1 MNPIELK
8 HKLKTLSSDIE
19 PDRFKNICKST
30 ADKYPGTTVALES
43 VKKTSEL
50 QTIVC
55 EALKYNFMTNDT
67 KLSIAEKWVEAFISL
82 DMLVDALNIDRQ
94 TLAKIVNYK
103 LEALEHD
110 MNVVYACG
118 YKFELVES
126 FPRGYHIWNIGSNM
140 PDGYLPLCRLKKNQR
155 FEGGR
160 EIETDTLKAIKCESA
175 QTILKAV
182 MCGGG
187 TLSAMK
193 STLKKNESKTGE
205 LEDFEK
211 VKVLKEGIFWLEK
224 IPHN

>member
-8 HKLKTLSSDIE
+8 RKLKTLSSDIE

-43 VKKTSEL
+43 IKKTSEL

-55 EALKYNFMTNDT
+55 EALKHNFMTNDT

-82 DMLVDALNIDRQ
+82 DILVDALNIDRQ
-94 TLAKIVNYK
+94 TLAKIVNCK
-103 LEALEHD
+103 LETLERD
-110 MNVVYACG
+110 MNIIYACG

-126 FPRGYHIWNIGSNM
+126 FPRGYEIWNIGSNM

-155 FEGGR
+155 FEGGH

-175 QTILKAV
+175 QTILKAA
-182 MCGGG
+182 MCSAG

-193 STLKKNESKTGE
+193 SKKNESKTGE
-205 LEDFEK
+205 HEDFEK
-211 VKVLKEGIFWLEK
+211 AKVLKEGIFWLEK